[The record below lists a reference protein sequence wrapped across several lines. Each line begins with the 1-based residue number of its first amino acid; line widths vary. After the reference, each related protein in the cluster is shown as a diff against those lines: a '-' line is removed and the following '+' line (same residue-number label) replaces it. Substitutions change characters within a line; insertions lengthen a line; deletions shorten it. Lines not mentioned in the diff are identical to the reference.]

1 MSLLFE
7 FLNHRRS
14 IGEGNSTHTSKIPA
28 GKYNISSDDDL
39 NRFFYLYQKS
49 LELGQ
54 KLSILELQDTN
65 YCPILIDVDLKVEY
79 SPNSTTNSLYKIE
92 HIRNIVKCYMKVLK
106 KVVSFLRDED
116 LFCVLLEKKGYI
128 EEKNSRKY
136 FKNGFH
142 IHFPNIL
149 LTRRQQEF
157 ILTPMV
163 KKELKEQEM
172 ELPYGVNYNN
182 WIDDSV
188 MKGKGKPWFLYGSRK
203 TIDTEPY
210 LCTRIFLPDGGE
222 SEKWLEQMAKLY
234 GKTTGWIQGNLSKIF
249 SIRLLE
255 EKKEYIY
262 ELEPIEEEL
271 SIEDEEEILI
281 APKERSVKE
290 KNGLEWT
297 TNEWVDDLLALLP
310 LSYAIDYDNWK
321 RIGWILYNIYDGND
335 EGFFKWD
342 SFSQQCPEKYNFEH
356 LRNEWNKMEKR
367 DMTIGSLKHIIQ
379 TENPEAY
386 CELLEKYTNGFY
398 KSSAQSS
405 CTTHHDIARLLH
417 LKYESQFRCASVKNN
432 EWYEFINH
440 TWKQTDDGVTLRNK
454 ISTEIVEQ
462 YEKLKIEMI
471 TKQKNDSLNHLSMKK
486 RDLDKTNNDLRSEER
501 YCAQLQN
508 EEEQR
513 KKSEKR
519 IDYLKKEISKIEK
532 EILNLEKKSSNFEDD
547 EDIQQSSKK
556 ASPFEKVQRII
567 NNLKSTPF
575 KKNIMMEAR
584 DMFYDENFRK
594 KLDTNPWLIAFNNG
608 VFDLKEKIFRD
619 GCPNDYIS
627 LRMHVN
633 YRNDFTE
640 EHPQVKMVED
650 FFVKIFP
657 DETIRKF
664 FLEANSEIFVGK
676 NQQKWIQFWS
686 GNGDN
691 GKSITEKL
699 FEQLLGPYCVKL
711 PTSLLIGKRTQSSAA
726 SPDLIRAGSGARMA
740 MIQEPSKK
748 DIMNTGILKELS
760 GNDTFYARG
769 LYKEAVEI
777 TPMFKLIMICNEPP
791 KIENSQSDQAT
802 WNRIRVIPFESTFPA
817 DDSKVPATWEEQLE
831 KKIFPRD
838 RYFED
843 KIPDMLEGLA
853 YLLLHIYCKR
863 DGNQRICEPPKVLSA
878 TESYRK
884 RNDVY
889 RLFMEEKIIE
899 KPNAK
904 ITFVELYDNF
914 KDWYRDSFPNMSVP
928 NGPEIKE
935 YLIKSWGKPEKGQC
949 AWSNRQL
956 RHDILYDE

>member
-1 MSLLFE
+1 MSSLSE
-7 FLNHRRS
+7 FLNEHRCVGDATCS
-14 IGEGNSTHTSKIPA
+14 HTSKIPA
-28 GKYNISSDDDL
+28 GKYNISTGNDL
-39 NRFFYLYQKS
+39 NRFFYLYQQ
-49 LELGQ
+49 ELGLGK

-79 SPNSTTNSLYKIE
+79 SPNSSTDALYTIQ
-92 HIRNIVKCYMKVLK
+92 HVRNIVRSYMKI
-106 KVVSFLRDED
+106 LRLCIPTISDD
-116 LFCVLLEKKGYI
+116 NLFCLLLEKKGYI
-128 EEKNSRKY
+128 EEKNNRKY

-142 IHFPNIL
+142 IHFPNIFS
-149 LTRRQQEF
+149 TRRQQEF
-157 ILTPMV
+157 ILTPLV
-163 KKELKEQEM
+163 KKEMKENQLD
-172 ELPYGVNYNN
+172 LPYGVNYNN

-203 TIDTEPY
+203 TFETEPY
-210 LCTRIFLPDGGE
+210 LCTRIFLADGGE
-222 SEKWLEQMAKLY
+222 SENWLEKMAGLY
-234 GKTTGWIQGNLSKIF
+234 EKSVSSVEGNLPKIF
-249 SIRLLE
+249 SIRLSD
-255 EKKEYIY
+255 EKKEYVYDIDSID
-262 ELEPIEEEL
+262 EDL
-271 SIEDEEEILI
+271 SVEDEDEIVV
-281 APKERSVKE
+281 APKEIVVRE
-290 KNGLEWT
+290 REGLEWT
-297 TNEWVDDLLALLP
+297 TNEWVDDLVSLLP
-310 LSYAIDYDNWK
+310 LSYAVEYDNWK
-321 RIGWILYNIYDGND
+321 RIGWILYNIYDGSD

-342 SFSQQCPEKYNFEH
+342 SFSQQCPEKYNYDN
-356 LRNEWNKMEKR
+356 LRREWNKMESR

-379 TENPEAY
+379 MECPEEYA
-386 CELLEKYTNGFY
+386 ELLEKYTTGFY

-432 EWYEFINH
+432 EWYEFTNP
-440 TWKQTDDGVTLRNK
+440 TWKQIDDGVTLRNK

-462 YEKLKIEMI
+462 YEKLKVEMVS
-471 TKQKNDSLNHLSMKK
+471 KQKNDAMNMMSMKK
-486 RDLDKTNNDLRSEER
+486 RDLDKTKSDLLSEEK
-501 YCAQLQN
+501 YCEQLQN
-508 EEEQR
+508 GEEQR

-519 IDYLKKEISKIEK
+519 IDYLKKEIFRIEK
-532 EILNLEKKSSNFEDD
+532 EISKLEQKTNSGDNDD
-547 EDIQQSSKK
+547 EPVSKR
-556 ASPFEKVQRII
+556 ASPMEKIQRII

-608 VFDLKEKIFRD
+608 VFDLKEKVFRD

-633 YRNDFTE
+633 YRKDLHL
-640 EHPQVKMVED
+640 EHPQVQMVND

-657 DETIRKF
+657 DETVRKF

-691 GKSITEKL
+691 GKSITEKI

-711 PTSLLIGKRTQSSAA
+711 PTSLLTGKRTQSSAA
-726 SPDLIRAGSGARMA
+726 SPELIRAGSGARMV
-740 MIQEPSKK
+740 MIQEPSKN
-748 DIMNTGILKELS
+748 DVMNTGILKELS

-777 TPMFKLIMICNEPP
+777 NPMFKLVMICNEPP
-791 KIENSQSDQAT
+791 KIENGQSDQAT
-802 WNRIRVIPFESTFPA
+802 WNRIRVIPFESLFPA
-817 DDSKVPATWEEQLE
+817 DDRKVPLTWEEQLE

-853 YLLLHIYCKR
+853 FLLLDIYCKR
-863 DGNQRICEPPKVLSA
+863 DGSRKISEPPKVLSA

-914 KDWYRDSFPNMSVP
+914 KDWYRDSFPNMTVP

-956 RHDILYDE
+956 RHDILYEDQ